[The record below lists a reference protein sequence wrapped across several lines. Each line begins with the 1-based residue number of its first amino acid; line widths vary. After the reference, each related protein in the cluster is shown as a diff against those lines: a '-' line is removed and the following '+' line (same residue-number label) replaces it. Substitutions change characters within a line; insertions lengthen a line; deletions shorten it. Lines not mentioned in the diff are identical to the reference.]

1 MIGGSKRFARLAASH
16 ADVAM
21 EHWATLMAFG
31 GDPPPLKEIEKF
43 PPASQGP
50 GRYLHRVK
58 SLMGYH
64 RALNGKYDRAAR
76 YPWLRVEPDPP
87 EPE

>member
-1 MIGGSKRFARLAASH
+1 
-16 ADVAM
+16 M